1 MYPAQERGVIAWM
14 AGNPVAAN
22 LLMLVVI
29 VGGLASIDAIPKE
42 VFPTFSS
49 ETIIITVP
57 YPGSSPEEVEEGIVL
72 KVEEVIQDIAGID
85 EIRSIARE
93 GSAEVVVVL
102 DAGTPT
108 AQALS
113 QIKTR
118 VDGIASFPADAEEPI
133 IEEDLRRMRAMRV
146 TLYGELGEA
155 QLKELADQLR
165 DEILL
170 LPDVTQV
177 AISGSRDYEI
187 SIEVSDAALR
197 QYNLSFDAVVSAI
210 RANSRDLPGGKMR
223 TDSGS
228 ITLRSTG
235 QVYSGEE
242 YAQLVLIT
250 REDGTRILLGDI
262 ANVSDGFNEQPILSR
277 LNGNPSITLEIDS
290 MAAQDILAI
299 TEQLRGYIAR
309 KQTDLPH
316 GVALTA
322 WSDRSVTLHGRINLM
337 LKSAAQGA
345 VLVFITLALFL
356 DISLA
361 LWVILGVPFSF
372 LGALLA
378 INLLGLPVSINIFSV
393 FGFILVLGMLVD
405 DGIVTAESAYTQLE
419 EEQLGLD
426 SIIRGVRRVATATI
440 FGALTTII
448 AFSPAWFLETGFARM
463 LSHIVPV
470 VILSLFFSLIETK
483 LILPAHLRHIRVA
496 KSQAKKHSILK
507 PLKTLQRHCAGALQ
521 NFAETRYRSLLE
533 FAISIRYTTLA
544 VFIGGLMICL
554 ALVPSGIVRFVFFP
568 TVPSDQINVKLQM
581 PQGSSWEKTH
591 EYALAIEQSA
601 RDMDKIYKE
610 KTGSHQSAIR
620 ELMSLSRI
628 DTAATIT
635 LELLPST
642 ERDITSVELAGWMRE
657 SLGELSGVQ
666 SLSFDASSGP
676 SRKPI
681 DIELGS
687 KDLDALRRAATELK
701 SALVTFEGVYDVTD
715 TFNAGGPE
723 LDIRVTPEGDALGL
737 GQVELARQVRQAFFG
752 AEVQR
757 VQRGR
762 HEVRV
767 YVRFPAEHRSSLESL
782 RTMWIDVPGGRKVPF
797 EVVGQALERTGVS
810 AINRFNRQ
818 RVVNVE
824 ADLDKARVSPGLVNR
839 KIEALLPGILA
850 RHPGVTYRLSGEAED
865 QSESTTSLGLGYV
878 AVLLMIY
885 AALAVPLRSYGQPL
899 IIMAVIPFGIVGAI
913 LGHLILG
920 SSVSILSLFGMIGL
934 TGIVVNDSLV
944 LVDHIND
951 RMKSQGE
958 EWREAVVLG
967 GVRRFRPVLLTSVT
981 TFMGLLPIQLET
993 SIQAQFVKP
1002 MAISIGFGVLFATL
1016 VTLFLVPVLYYVGR
1030 DIRQLFS
1037 SSIADDPGEKTAVS

>member
-1 MYPAQERGVIAWM
+1 MYPMQERGIIAWM

-22 LLMLVVI
+22 LLMLVVMF
-29 VGGLASIDAIPKE
+29 GGLASIDVIPKE
-42 VFPTFSS
+42 IFPTFSS
-49 ETIIITVP
+49 ETITISVP
-57 YPGSSPEEVEEGIVL
+57 YPGSSPEEVEDGIVL
-72 KVEEVIQDIAGID
+72 RVEEEIQDIVGID
-85 EIRSIARE
+85 EISSIARE
-93 GSAEVVVVL
+93 GSAVVTVVL
-102 DAGTPT
+102 EAGTPA

-133 IEEDLRRMRAMRV
+133 IEEVLYRTRAMRV

-155 QLKELADQLR
+155 QLKEYADQLR

-177 AISGSRDYEI
+177 SINGSRDYEI
-187 SIEVSDAALR
+187 SIEVSDSALR
-197 QYNLSFDAVVSAI
+197 QYNLSFDSVVNAV
-210 RANSRDLPGGKMR
+210 RASSRDLPGGKMR
-223 TDSGS
+223 TGSGS
-228 ITLRSTG
+228 ITLRSVG
-235 QVYSGEE
+235 QVYTGDE
-242 YAQLVLIT
+242 YAQLTLIT
-250 REDGTRILLGDI
+250 REDGTRILLGDV
-262 ANVSDGFNEQPILSR
+262 ANISDGFNEQPILSR
-277 LNGNPSITLEIDS
+277 LNGHPSITLEVDS
-290 MAAQDILAI
+290 MAKQDILAI
-299 TEQLRGYIAR
+299 TEQLRGYVVR

-316 GVALTA
+316 GVELTA
-322 WSDRSVTLHGRINLM
+322 WSDRGVMLNGRINLM
-337 LKSAAQGA
+337 LKGAAMGA

-419 EEQLGLD
+419 EEQLGVG
-426 SIIRGVRRVATATI
+426 SVVRGVRRVATATI

-448 AFSPAWFLETGFARM
+448 AFSPAWFLDTGFARM

-483 LILPAHLRHIRVA
+483 LILPAHLRHIRVR
-496 KSQAKKHSILK
+496 KSQTDEGSILK
-507 PLKTLQRHCAGALQ
+507 PLKKLQLRCAGALQ
-521 NFAETRYRSLLE
+521 NFAETRYRTLLE

-544 VFIGGLMICL
+544 VFVGGLIICL
-554 ALVPSGIVRFVFFP
+554 SLVPSGIVRFVFFP
-568 TVPSDQINVKLQM
+568 AIPSDQINVKLKM

-601 RDMDKIYKE
+601 RDMDRIYKE
-610 KTGSHQSAIR
+610 KTGSEQSAIM
-620 ELMSLSRI
+620 ELMSLSLT

-642 ERDITSVELAGWMRE
+642 KRDITSVELAGWMRE
-657 SLGELSGVQ
+657 SLGELSGIQ
-666 SLSFDASSGP
+666 SLTFDASSGP
-676 SRKPI
+676 SQLPI
-681 DIELGS
+681 DIELGGE
-687 KDLDALRRAATELK
+687 DLQALRGAASELK
-701 SALVTFEGVYDVTD
+701 ATLATFEGVYDVTD
-715 TFNAGGPE
+715 SFDAGGPE

-767 YVRFPAEHRSSLESL
+767 YVRFPAQQRSSLESL

-797 EVVGQALERTGVS
+797 EVVGEALERTGVS

-818 RVVNVE
+818 RVVNVM
-824 ADLDKARVSPGLVNR
+824 ADLDKTRVSPGMITS
-839 KIEALLPGILA
+839 KIEALLPDILA
-850 RHPGVTYRLSGEAED
+850 RHPGVSYRFSGEAED
-865 QSESTTSLGLGYV
+865 QSESTASLGLGYV

-920 SSVSILSLFGMIGL
+920 SSVSILSLFGIIGL

-944 LVDHIND
+944 MVDHINE
-951 RMKSQGE
+951 RMRKQGE
-958 EWREAVVLG
+958 HWRDAVVLG
-967 GVRRFRPVLLTSVT
+967 GVRRFRPILLTSVT

-993 SIQAQFVKP
+993 SIQAQFIKP
-1002 MAISIGFGVLFATL
+1002 MAISVGFGVLFATF
-1016 VTLFLVPVLYYVGR
+1016 VTLFLVPVLYFVGR
-1030 DIRQLFS
+1030 DIRQLFPS
-1037 SSIADDPGEKTAVS
+1037 SVAEEPDGQTTAS